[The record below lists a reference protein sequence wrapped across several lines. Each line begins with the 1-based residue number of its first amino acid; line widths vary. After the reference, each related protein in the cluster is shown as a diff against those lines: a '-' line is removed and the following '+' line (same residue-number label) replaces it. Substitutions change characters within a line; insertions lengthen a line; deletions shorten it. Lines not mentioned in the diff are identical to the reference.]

1 MLTLSLAWLLLGIII
16 GLLGVAARLW
26 PAPWGK
32 RVWLILPAIGI
43 ISALAG
49 GWIGALLLGKLL
61 ASAVALWVC
70 VLCVALLPPLV
81 GRIQKRYQINSTL

>member
-16 GLLGVAARLW
+16 GLLGMAAKLW
-26 PAPWGK
+26 PIRWGK
-32 RVWLILPAIGI
+32 RAWLILPAIGI

-70 VLCVALLPPLV
+70 VLCVALVPAIIGKL
-81 GRIQKRYQINSTL
+81 QKRYQINR